1 MEPTHMETLG
11 QTLFYYQ
18 LYHPKL
24 HLYVELPTND
34 LGVYENEV
42 FASLIEGKIE
52 KEEYLE
58 YTYIE
63 APKIKSL
70 IFLDALYQ
78 ASKGMEPFLSISTRL
93 FKLIVDEFQDRAV
106 ERDLDLNLYNIIKT
120 TYWNI
125 LQEDASETLI
135 NKGFETVVQD
145 AMKIC
150 IKNLL
155 KEVLR
160 Q

>member
-1 MEPTHMETLG
+1 MEPIHIDTLG

-18 LYHPKL
+18 LYHPEIQL
-24 HLYVELPTND
+24 FIELPSKD
-34 LGVYENEV
+34 LGVYEKEV
-42 FASLIEGKIE
+42 FASLLPIEIE
-52 KEEYLE
+52 KSKDIEYS
-58 YTYIE
+58 YQK
-63 APKIKSL
+63 APKIKTL

-93 FKLIVDEFQDRAV
+93 FKLTVDEFQDQAV

-135 NKGFETVVQD
+135 NKGFETVAQD

-150 IKNLL
+150 TNHLMKELL
-155 KEVLR
+155 G